1 MSSDSSLAP
10 PISVRSSDV
19 ENGAALTIG
28 SATLHLTRPQTI
40 GLIDELS
47 RALVG
52 TAASC
57 HSFPCS
63 GEPPLTGGCP
73 LEAGSEPPQALFS
86 DRLVQATIVRID
98 IRFFHPAD
106 RRTGIAADSGAQGDR

>member
-19 ENGAALTIG
+19 ENSAALTIG

-47 RALVG
+47 RALAG
-52 TAASC
+52 K
-57 HSFPCS
+57 
-63 GEPPLTGGCP
+63 PLPAIPFHAQESRRSAHRRVPIGG
-73 LEAGSEPPQALFS
+73 QK
-86 DRLVQATIVRID
+86 
-98 IRFFHPAD
+98 
-106 RRTGIAADSGAQGDR
+106 